1 MCRFDGH
8 EFKQITCDDGTSSL
22 AADSHI
28 ISIKEDCQGRLWIET
43 YFSGV
48 SCYDIYSDRFVD
60 YGAACDSVTYRFAE
74 VFSDEVWLYNKS
86 EGGCRRVRF
95 SDNGIAES
103 YALSKA
109 EGSLPSDKIFY
120 IWRNPAGDL
129 YIGTREGLC
138 RVRGDECTILDSKQF
153 FVGSCSENGEN
164 YHITDTG
171 LIYMEN
177 KTGEL
182 ELCASL
188 PYQKDYVSGAFCSR
202 DRWHIFSLKGS
213 WDFIFSEKRII
224 KSPGTRTLSNAGI
237 NNINDKGH
245 TASNEEGRMLFYNRR
260 DDRFSAFKLFD
271 NEEKST
277 ESNRLRFE
285 MTHEG
290 HLLIATNGLGIIE
303 YDQVYGVRK
312 HNIEEMLH
320 DPQGNFI
327 LDVMEDRYH
336 NIWLATKY
344 CGVLKLAPAIV
355 GSSFVKINQDPD
367 KSGIANMV
375 KMVRLIDGDLWV
387 STADGKFH
395 YFDDL
400 MVKKERANNAPA
412 NAYCAIS
419 TQDGTKVIGSNGE
432 GLQIGTER
440 FRYIRGE
447 NGGLGGDKV
456 FDVISDLKGR
466 LWIALLD
473 GGLNVAEKN
482 EDGSYTF
489 RQFFTNRFPYPSFRT
504 LEIDNSGRIWAGTN
518 MGVFMFD
525 PDRLMEDAGA
535 FEEFN
540 TNNGKIKSN
549 QISAFELDANG
560 NIWIAESGAGVACA
574 RNNADG
580 AIEIHHF
587 GVDDGLI
594 NNRVRDL
601 QLDKDGNLWIMTE
614 NGVSKFIMSSRSF
627 VNYHFANN
635 NQGNTHNF
643 GSAVMLP
650 SGIIVAGTNDGL
662 VSIDPYLIKNTPQQK
677 RDTIVFTELDINKTS
692 FSVSFSALD
701 FNEDTQYS
709 YMLDGFDSQWS
720 HASRNN
726 KADYPR
732 LPAGHYK
739 FKVKA
744 SSKSAGLTEVELPIL
759 IKAPFLLSTGAII
772 AYLIIILVVSFL
784 LIKTHKEN
792 NALKSQ
798 VEEHEQVRN
807 IWLKQI
813 TDKNDDEFCGRLA
826 KIMTKHFSNAQF
838 SMDDF
843 AEEMAMSRS
852 AFYVKVNEVTGDT
865 PNKYMRSFRLKKA
878 TDLLLN
884 DKSTI
889 EEVAYMC
896 GFKDAGYFSKLFKA
910 EFGMTPKEY
919 KSRAT
924 K

>member
-1 MCRFDGH
+1 MRKLLLCIILSACFAIGIAAQNKPSLSNYKITQYTTNDGLPDNSVRTLHQDNRGFIWFGLVEGGVCRFDGY
-8 EFKQITCDDGTSSL
+8 EFKQIVCDDGTSSL

-28 ISIKEDCQGRLWIET
+28 ISIKEDCRGHLWIET

-48 SCYDIYSDRFVD
+48 SCYDIHNERFVD

-95 SDNGIAES
+95 SETGIAES
-103 YALSKA
+103 YSLSEA

-138 RVRGDECTILDSKQF
+138 RVQGDECDILDSRQF
-153 FVGSCSENGEN
+153 FVSSCSANGKN

-171 LIYMEN
+171 LIYTESKN
-177 KTGEL
+177 GSL
-182 ELCASL
+182 ELCSSI
-188 PYQKDYVSGAFCSR
+188 PDNKDYVSGAFCSR
-202 DRWHIFSLKGS
+202 DRWHIFTLRGS
-213 WDFIFSEKRII
+213 WDFIFNDNKVVKAPSQRAID
-224 KSPGTRTLSNAGI
+224 GAGI
-237 NNINDKGH
+237 NNVNDKGY
-245 TASNEEGRMLFYNRR
+245 TAANADGKMLFYNRR
-260 DDRFSAFKLFD
+260 EDRFSAFNLFD
-271 NEEKST
+271 VEEKST

-285 MTHEG
+285 MTHESR
-290 HLLIATNGLGIIE
+290 LLIATNGLGIIE
-303 YDQVYGVRK
+303 YAQHFGVRR

-344 CGVLKLAPAIV
+344 SGVLKLAPAIA

-375 KMVRLIDGDLWV
+375 KMVRLIDGELWV

-395 YFDDL
+395 YFDEL
-400 MVKKERANNAPA
+400 LVKKERANNAPA

-419 TQDGTKVIGSNGE
+419 TQDGTKVIGSNGK
-432 GLQIGTER
+432 GLQIGNER
-440 FRYIRGE
+440 FRYMRGE
-447 NGGLGGDKV
+447 SSGISGDKV
-456 FDVISDLKGR
+456 FDVISDHDGR

-473 GGLNVAEKN
+473 GGLNFAEKN
-482 EDGSYTF
+482 KDGDYNF
-489 RQFFTNRFPYPSFRT
+489 RQFFTNSFPYPSFRT
-504 LEIDNSGRIWAGTN
+504 LEIDNTGRIWAGTN
-518 MGVFMFD
+518 MGIFLFD
-525 PDRLMEDAGA
+525 PDRLLEDNSA
-535 FEEFN
+535 FEELN
-540 TNNGKIKSN
+540 TRNGRIKSN
-549 QISAFELDANG
+549 QISDFEVDAEG
-560 NIWIAESGAGVACA
+560 NMWIAESGAGIACA
-574 RNNADG
+574 STDDNGN
-580 AIEIHHF
+580 IEIRHF

-614 NGVSKFIMSSRSF
+614 NGVSKFIMNSSSF
-627 VNYHFANN
+627 VNYHFGNN

-662 VSIDPYLIKNTPQQK
+662 VSIDPDLIKNTPQQK
-677 RDTIVFTELDINKTS
+677 RDTIVFTELDMNKTS

-720 HASRNN
+720 HESRNN

-739 FKVKA
+739 FKVRA

-784 LIKTHKEN
+784 FIKTHKEN
-792 NALKSQ
+792 NALKS
-798 VEEHEQVRN
+798 
-807 IWLKQI
+807 
-813 TDKNDDEFCGRLA
+813 
-826 KIMTKHFSNAQF
+826 
-838 SMDDF
+838 
-843 AEEMAMSRS
+843 
-852 AFYVKVNEVTGDT
+852 
-865 PNKYMRSFRLKKA
+865 
-878 TDLLLN
+878 
-884 DKSTI
+884 
-889 EEVAYMC
+889 
-896 GFKDAGYFSKLFKA
+896 
-910 EFGMTPKEY
+910 
-919 KSRAT
+919 
-924 K
+924 